1 MSLLCL
7 ILHLFTIQ
15 YLHHNSMQ
23 GIVLN
28 ACEESRDVLDADHA
42 SCRGGGGGGRL
53 VWEERYRLS
62 AVVVGREMT
71 LFSVCE

>member
-1 MSLLCL
+1 MLTM
-7 ILHLFTIQ
+7 LHA
-15 YLHHNSMQ
+15 
-23 GIVLN
+23 GVG
-28 ACEESRDVLDADHA
+28 V
-42 SCRGGGGGGRL
+42 GGGRL